1 MFNTHASKALH
12 KALHTLRAFALSI
25 LGLFVGLFNVIATY
39 LKGTKAIEKIPIAP
53 IWRAFM
59 ASTP

>member
-1 MFNTHASKALH
+1 MFNTHGS
-12 KALHTLRAFALSI
+12 KALHTLRVFALSI

-39 LKGTKAIEKIPIAP
+39 LKGKKKALEKFPIAP
-53 IWRAFM
+53 IWRAFI

>member
-12 KALHTLRAFALSI
+12 TLRVFALSI

-39 LKGTKAIEKIPIAP
+39 LKGKKIALERLISYCTYLEG
-53 IWRAFM
+53 IYSF
-59 ASTP
+59 